1 MLFLVGATAGL
12 LYGAFVVVAQ
22 YAKHITL
29 GTITGYLRAVRTRAL

>member
-12 LYGAFVVVAQ
+12 LYGACIAVAQ
-22 YAKHITL
+22 YAKHIAL